1 MWGYH
6 FMERNVL
13 KEMHR
18 GKTLEEKLFYL
29 KKYLTFWDML
39 TVQQRELLIRNTAA
53 ASYSKGETIYSAEHE
68 CVGIL
73 ILQHVEI
80 RTYILSE
87 EGREVTLFRLGA
99 GEICVLSAS
108 CILKSITFDVHIEA
122 EQDSEILVLNSAVFS
137 RLMEDNIH
145 AELFALR
152 LAAEKFSEVM
162 WAMEQILFLN
172 FDARLSI
179 FLLDETAKTGENTL
193 QLTHEQIARY
203 IGSAREVVTRMLHY
217 FVDEGAVALTRGR
230 VTVLDKKYLQAIAA
244 QPAKQ

>member
-1 MWGYH
+1 
-6 FMERNVL
+6 
-13 KEMHR
+13 
-18 GKTLEEKLFYL
+18 
-29 KKYLTFWDML
+29 
-39 TVQQRELLIRNTAA
+39 
-53 ASYSKGETIYSAEHE
+53 
-68 CVGIL
+68 
-73 ILQHVEI
+73 
-80 RTYILSE
+80 
-87 EGREVTLFRLGA
+87 
-99 GEICVLSAS
+99 
-108 CILKSITFDVHIEA
+108 
-122 EQDSEILVLNSAVFS
+122 
-137 RLMEDNIH
+137 MEDNIH

-172 FDARLSI
+172 FDARLAI

>member
-1 MWGYH
+1 M
-6 FMERNVL
+6 
-13 KEMHR
+13 
-18 GKTLEEKLFYL
+18 
-29 KKYLTFWDML
+29 
-39 TVQQRELLIRNTAA
+39 
-53 ASYSKGETIYSAEHE
+53 
-68 CVGIL
+68 GIL
-73 ILQHVEI
+73 ILQHGEI

-172 FDARLSI
+172 LNARLAI

-203 IGSAREVVTRMLHY
+203 IGSAREVVTRMLQY

>member
-1 MWGYH
+1 
-6 FMERNVL
+6 MERNVL

-68 CVGIL
+68 FVGIL
-73 ILQHVEI
+73 ILQHGEI

>member
-1 MWGYH
+1 M
-6 FMERNVL
+6 
-13 KEMHR
+13 
-18 GKTLEEKLFYL
+18 EEKLFYL
-29 KKYLTFWDML
+29 KKYLNFWDML

-53 ASYSKGETIYSAEHE
+53 ASYSKGETIYSAEQE

-73 ILQHVEI
+73 ILKHGEI

-99 GEICVLSAS
+99 GDICVLSAS

-122 EQDSEILVLNSAVFS
+122 EQDSEILILNSAVFS

-172 FDARLSI
+172 FDARLAI
-179 FLLDETAKTGENTL
+179 FLLDEAAKTGENTL
-193 QLTHEQIARY
+193 HLTHEQIARY
-203 IGSAREVVTRMLHY
+203 IGSAREVVTRMLRY
-217 FVDEGAVALTRGR
+217 FVDEGVVSLARGR